1 MNDFTRRVLEWE
13 RRVSVRTGLY
23 ARPKTIVL
31 GDRAYSIVSLMTMP
45 TDPWSLLI
53 LSLFR
58 TVVIHW
64 FCFFLFFTFFI
75 NHVDS
80 IVVHYILKQCR
91 YRGVSVLVST
101 LVNWCNISNSSNNI
115 TCYQPRSSFVPVPR
129 DIKGHRSVRDAVITA
144 LFPRWR
150 VTNGTVVGGT
160 ACVLNVHWSLR
171 DNGLW
176 LLR

>member
-1 MNDFTRRVLEWE
+1 MGAT
-13 RRVSVRTGLY
+13 RVSANWALCSAQNDCPR
-23 ARPKTIVL
+23 
-31 GDRAYSIVSLMTMP
+31 
-45 TDPWSLLI
+45 WS
-53 LSLFR
+53 SLFYCEFNDDAYWS
-58 TVVIHW
+58 VILVDFIALSYSGHSLVL
-64 FCFFLFFTFFI
+64 FFLFFTFFI
-75 NHVDS
+75 DHVDS
-80 IVVHYILKQCR
+80 IVVHYILKRCR

-101 LVNWCNISNSSNNI
+101 LVNWCNTSNNSNNI

-176 LLR
+176 LPR